1 MEVRFRSI
9 DPFNCWLWLRFEH
22 PPGSGERG
30 YLDTVFDSWFV
41 LGKLGGFNA
50 ETLQAHEEGVDLGW
64 MAYDNDEAET
74 ALPALMHNL
83 GPLEYRD
90 NWGRC
95 WVDLGTSD
103 ALALDVLIN
112 VLRQLDNDLVRIEE
126 LVVGGV
132 NEDWPV
138 EDQPDRAF
146 SGLHDLDLDDVN
158 DEDENEDEDE
168 DQDENKDEPGAG
180 GASNRDSDQD

>member
-1 MEVRFRSI
+1 MEVRFRSF

-50 ETLQAHEEGVDLGW
+50 ESLQAHEEGVDLGW
-64 MAYDNDEAET
+64 MAYENEEAEG

-83 GPLEYRD
+83 GPLEYQD

-103 ALALDVLIN
+103 ALALDVLFN

-138 EDQPDRAF
+138 EDQPDRDFSPLAF
-146 SGLHDLDLDDVN
+146 SDDESKN
-158 DEDENEDEDE
+158 EDENESEDDEA
-168 DQDENKDEPGAG
+168 P
-180 GASNRDSDQD
+180 NRTRKKH